1 MYISV
6 NQKDQA
12 VRTAHNYI
20 RISLFIAL
28 FGAIY
33 ELFSHE
39 VYSYHM
45 IYAFVIPLAGGALP
59 FLLIAMGRA
68 KRYPGKISRS
78 LYHAGI
84 ATLTVG
90 SIMSGIL
97 TIYGT
102 YQQSARCLLDH
113 WGLTDHRRGS
123 HERCISCRLTAYPY
137 SELALRDSNWAA
149 F

>member
-6 NQKDQA
+6 NKKEQA

-20 RISLFIAL
+20 KISLFIAL

-59 FLLIAMGRA
+59 FLAIAMGRA

-90 SIMSGIL
+90 SIMSGVL
-97 TIYGT
+97 AIYGT
-102 YQQSARCLLDH
+102 TNNLLGAY
-113 WGLTDHRRGS
+113 WIIGGLLITGAL
-123 HERCISCRLTAYPY
+123 LTIFR
-137 SELALRDSNWAA
+137 S
-149 F
+149 

>member
-6 NQKDQA
+6 NKKEQA

-20 RISLFIAL
+20 KISLFIAL

-90 SIMSGIL
+90 SIMSGVL
-97 TIYGT
+97 AIYGT
-102 YQQSARCLLDH
+102 TNNLLGAY
-113 WGLTDHRRGS
+113 WIIGGLLITGAL
-123 HERCISCRLTAYPY
+123 LTIFR
-137 SELALRDSNWAA
+137 S
-149 F
+149 

>member
-90 SIMSGIL
+90 SIMSGVL
-97 TIYGT
+97 AIYGT
-102 YQQSARCLLDH
+102 TNNLLGAY
-113 WGLTDHRRGS
+113 WIIGGLLITGAL
-123 HERCISCRLTAYPY
+123 LTIFR
-137 SELALRDSNWAA
+137 S
-149 F
+149 

>member
-1 MYISV
+1 M
-6 NQKDQA
+6 
-12 VRTAHNYI
+12 RTAHNYI
-20 RISLFIAL
+20 KISLFIAL

-59 FLLIAMGRA
+59 FLAIAMGRA

-90 SIMSGIL
+90 SIMSGVL
-97 TIYGT
+97 AIYGT
-102 YQQSARCLLDH
+102 TNNLLGAY
-113 WGLTDHRRGS
+113 WIIGGLLITGAL
-123 HERCISCRLTAYPY
+123 LTIFR
-137 SELALRDSNWAA
+137 S
-149 F
+149 

>member
-113 WGLTDHRRGS
+113 RWVADHRRTANN
-123 HERCISCRLTAYPY
+123 ISFVK
-137 SELALRDSNWAA
+137 LRPHYA
-149 F
+149 

>member
-6 NQKDQA
+6 NKKEQA

-20 RISLFIAL
+20 KISLFIAL

-59 FLLIAMGRA
+59 FLAIAMGRA

-84 ATLTVG
+84 ATSTVG
-90 SIMSGIL
+90 RIMSGVL
-97 TIYGT
+97 AIYGT
-102 YQQSARCLLDH
+102 TNNLLGAY
-113 WGLTDHRRGS
+113 WIIGGLLITGAL
-123 HERCISCRLTAYPY
+123 LTIFR
-137 SELALRDSNWAA
+137 S
-149 F
+149 

>member
-59 FLLIAMGRA
+59 FLAIAMGRA

-90 SIMSGIL
+90 SIMSGVL
-97 TIYGT
+97 AIYGT
-102 YQQSARCLLDH
+102 TNNLLGAY
-113 WGLTDHRRGS
+113 WIIGGLLITGAL
-123 HERCISCRLTAYPY
+123 LTIFR
-137 SELALRDSNWAA
+137 S
-149 F
+149 

>member
-6 NQKDQA
+6 NKKEQA

-20 RISLFIAL
+20 KISLFIAL

-39 VYSYHM
+39 VNSYHM

-59 FLLIAMGRA
+59 FLAIAMGRA

-90 SIMSGIL
+90 SIMSGVL
-97 TIYGT
+97 AIYGT
-102 YQQSARCLLDH
+102 TNNLLGAY
-113 WGLTDHRRGS
+113 WIIGGLLITGAL
-123 HERCISCRLTAYPY
+123 LTIFR
-137 SELALRDSNWAA
+137 S
-149 F
+149 

>member
-6 NQKDQA
+6 NKKEQA

-20 RISLFIAL
+20 KISLFIAL

-59 FLLIAMGRA
+59 FLAIAMGRA

-90 SIMSGIL
+90 SIMSGVL
-97 TIYGT
+97 AIYGT
-102 YQQSARCLLDH
+102 TNNLLGAY
-113 WGLTDHRRGS
+113 WIIGGLLITGAEVS
-123 HERCISCRLTAYPY
+123 IWKNTTPEVSI
-137 SELALRDSNWAA
+137 
-149 F
+149 

>member
-6 NQKDQA
+6 NKKEQA
-12 VRTAHNYI
+12 VQTANNYI
-20 RISLFIAL
+20 KISLFIAL

-45 IYAFVIPLAGGALP
+45 IYAFAIPLAGGALP
-59 FLLIAMGRA
+59 FLAIAMGRA

-97 TIYGT
+97 KIYGT
-102 YQQSARCLLDH
+102 TNSLLSAYWIIGCLLIIGAVLMNSAL
-113 WGLTDHRRGS
+113 GLD
-123 HERCISCRLTAYPY
+123 
-137 SELALRDSNWAA
+137 
-149 F
+149 

>member
-6 NQKDQA
+6 KKKEQA

-20 RISLFIAL
+20 KISLFIAL

-59 FLLIAMGRA
+59 FLAIAMGRA
-68 KRYPGKISRS
+68 KRYPGKIFRS

-90 SIMSGIL
+90 SIMSGVL
-97 TIYGT
+97 AIYGT
-102 YQQSARCLLDH
+102 TNNLLGAY
-113 WGLTDHRRGS
+113 WIIGGLLITGAL
-123 HERCISCRLTAYPY
+123 LTIFR
-137 SELALRDSNWAA
+137 S
-149 F
+149 